1 MSILILLPHFSVAAH
16 GEKAEKKHAELAGR
30 ESGYTLTWNDNKGR
44 FICKKNGS
52 KLNNGW
58 SFDSSKKIAYC
69 TGKNGYLYAKIK
81 DGKYYTYTA
90 NNKKPSSKV
99 FKNKKNTIIRLHKKN
114 FYVGANGLINLNK
127 GWKLNNN
134 GLYTYYVE
142 KNGTVSVKISNGKFR
157 VWNGKDIRWNKK
169 DLKNYKGKVYTYNEK
184 SFFVNTNGNISRAM
198 GWQGSYFIDNDG
210 CVKYYDDG
218 TTSFRIT
225 KNGDT
230 KTLKDGWNDDVYVK
244 NGKIQRSTIVK
255 SSGCNYFVDKNGN
268 RQDFKVKNNQVVRP
282 DNSMAVSSG
291 IYAAAGK
298 KYPIDNKGKI
308 QKNSTVVIKNKAY
321 ETVSDG
327 SLSKQSANH
336 VHLWKAGSV
345 TEQIDHKA
353 KTKEVQIP
361 VKERDEEVWS
371 KDEKHVCLN
380 CVWNKKPKQ
389 GESWVDIDGD
399 GKWTAQ
405 EEGQIYF
412 KDCCYDS
419 ASDLASHKSKTTHGQ
434 STTAKVLLYT
444 IHHPTADEP
453 KYETTTV
460 ITEKA
465 WSEWYQIYTCRDCGE
480 KMRIRVIDGKPT
492 KGDYDGLEIP
502 SKKGFILNVFGEK
515 MMSVSANKAYPTGIR
530 IGEQISKDESYKRYG
545 FSYFEKADNILLPDT
560 YLQLLKDHNIQ

>member
-16 GEKAEKKHAELAGR
+16 GEKAEKNQAELAGR

-58 SFDSSKKIAYC
+58 SFDSSKRIAYC

-134 GLYTYYVE
+134 GLYTYYVK
-142 KNGTVSVKISNGKFR
+142 KNGTVSVKITNGKFR
-157 VWNGKDIRWNKK
+157 VWNGNNTRWDKK
-169 DLKNYKGKVYTYNEK
+169 DLKKYKGKTYTYNEK

-218 TTSFRIT
+218 STSYRIT
-225 KNGDT
+225 KNGDV
-230 KTLKDGWNDDVYVK
+230 KALKDGWNDDVYVK
-244 NGKIQRSTIVK
+244 DGKIQRSTIVK
-255 SSGCNYFVDKNGN
+255 SSGCNYFVDKNGS

-291 IYAAAGK
+291 IYVAAGK
-298 KYPIDNKGKI
+298 KYPVDNQGKI
-308 QKNSTVVIKNKAY
+308 QKNSTVFIKNKAY

-327 SLSKQSANH
+327 SLSKQPANH

-361 VKERDEEVWS
+361 VKEWDEEVWS
-371 KDEKHVCLN
+371 E
-380 CVWNKKPKQ
+380 NKKYICQKC
-389 GESWVDIDGD
+389 GKYYDILDE
-399 GKWTAQ
+399 W
-405 EEGQIYF
+405 EEH
-412 KDCCYDS
+412 S
-419 ASDLASHKSKTTHGQ
+419 RNTNHGNYEK
-434 STTAKVLLYT
+434 AKVLLDT

-453 KYETTTV
+453 KYENTTV
-460 ITEKA
+460 VTEKA
-465 WSEWYQIYTCRDCGE
+465 WSEYYQDYTCRVCGE
-480 KMRIRVIDGKPT
+480 KMRVRIVRGDPT
-492 KGDYDGLEIP
+492 KGDYNGLKIP
-502 SKKGFILNVFGEK
+502 SKKGYILNAFGEK
-515 MMSVSANKAYPTGIR
+515 KMIVSANMAFPTAIR
-530 IGEQISKDESYKRYG
+530 IKEPISADESYKRYG
-545 FSYFEKADNILLPDT
+545 FSYFEKSDNILLPDT

>member
-16 GEKAEKKHAELAGR
+16 GEKAEKKQAELAGR

-157 VWNGKDIRWNKK
+157 VWNGKDIRWDKK

-198 GWQGSYFIDNDG
+198 GWQESYFIDNDG

-225 KNGDT
+225 KNGGT
-230 KTLKDGWNDDVYVK
+230 KALKDGWNDDVYVK
-244 NGKIQRSTIVK
+244 NGKIQRSSIVK
-255 SSGCNYFVDKNGN
+255 SGGCNYFVDKNGS
-268 RQDFKVKNNQVVRP
+268 RQNFKVKNNQIVRP

-308 QKNSTVVIKNKAY
+308 QKNSTVFIKNKAY

-327 SLSKQSANH
+327 SLSKQPANH

-361 VKERDEEVWS
+361 VKEWDEEVWS
-371 KDEKHVCLN
+371 KDIKYICKKCGKYYDILDEWEEHSRNTNHGNYEK
-380 CVWNKKPKQ
+380 
-389 GESWVDIDGD
+389 
-399 GKWTAQ
+399 
-405 EEGQIYF
+405 
-412 KDCCYDS
+412 
-419 ASDLASHKSKTTHGQ
+419 
-434 STTAKVLLYT
+434 AKVLLDT
-444 IHHPTADEP
+444 IHHPTTDEP
-453 KYETTTV
+453 KYENTTV
-460 ITEKA
+460 VTEKA
-465 WSEWYQIYTCRDCGE
+465 WSEYYQDYTCRVCGE
-480 KMRIRVIDGKPT
+480 KMRVRIVRGDPT
-492 KGDYDGLEIP
+492 KGDYNGLKIP
-502 SKKGFILNVFGEK
+502 SKKGYILNAFGEK
-515 MMSVSANKAYPTGIR
+515 KMIVSANMAFPTAIR
-530 IGEQISKDESYKRYG
+530 IKEPISADESYKRYG
-545 FSYFEKADNILLPDT
+545 FSYFEKSDNILLPDT

>member
-16 GEKAEKKHAELAGR
+16 GEKAEKKQAELAGR

-157 VWNGKDIRWNKK
+157 VWNGKDIRWDKK

-225 KNGDT
+225 KNGGT
-230 KTLKDGWNDDVYVK
+230 KALKDGWNDDVYVE

-255 SSGCNYFVDKNGN
+255 SSGCNYFVDKNGS
-268 RQDFKVKNNQVVRP
+268 RQDFKVKNNQIVRP

-327 SLSKQSANH
+327 SLSKQPANH
-336 VHLWKAGSV
+336 VHLWMAGSV
-345 TEQIDHKA
+345 TEKVEHKA

-361 VKERDEEVWS
+361 VKEWDEEVWS
-371 KDEKHVCLN
+371 EKEKYICKKCGKYYDTLDE
-380 CVWNKKPKQ
+380 W
-389 GESWVDIDGD
+389 
-399 GKWTAQ
+399 
-405 EEGQIYF
+405 EEHSGN
-412 KDCCYDS
+412 
-419 ASDLASHKSKTTHGQ
+419 TNHGNYEP
-434 STTAKVLLYT
+434 AKVLLYT

-460 ITEKA
+460 ITEQT
-465 WSEWYQIYTCRDCGE
+465 WYEYYQNYTCRDCKE
-480 KMRIRVIDGKPT
+480 KMRVRIVEGKPT
-492 KGDYDGLEIP
+492 MGDYDGLKIP
-502 SKKGFILNVFGEK
+502 SKSGYTLNAYREK
-515 MMSVSANKAYPTGIR
+515 KMTVSANKAYPTEIR

>member
-16 GEKAEKKHAELAGR
+16 GEKAEKKQAELAGR

-157 VWNGKDIRWNKK
+157 VWNGKDIRWDKK

-225 KNGDT
+225 KNGGT
-230 KTLKDGWNDDVYVK
+230 KALKDGWNDDVYVK

-255 SSGCNYFVDKNGN
+255 SGGCNYFVDKNGS
-268 RQDFKVKNNQVVRP
+268 RQNFKVKNNQIVRP
-282 DNSMAVSSG
+282 DNSMTVSSG

-308 QKNSTVVIKNKAY
+308 QKNSTVFIKNKAY

-327 SLSKQSANH
+327 SLSKQPANH

-345 TEQIDHKA
+345 TEQIDHKV

-371 KDEKHVCLN
+371 EDIKYICKKCGKYYDTPEE
-380 CVWNKKPKQ
+380 WNKHSS
-389 GESWVDIDGD
+389 E
-399 GKWTAQ
+399 TN
-405 EEGQIYF
+405 
-412 KDCCYDS
+412 
-419 ASDLASHKSKTTHGQ
+419 HGNYEP
-434 STTAKVLLYT
+434 AKVLLYT

-480 KMRIRVIDGKPT
+480 KMRVRVIDGKPT
-492 KGDYDGLEIP
+492 KGDYDGLMIP
-502 SKKGFILNVFGEK
+502 SKKGRILNAYGEK
-515 MMSVSANKAYPTGIR
+515 KMTVSACMAFPASIYN
-530 IGEQISKDESYKRYG
+530 GEQITSEQSLSKYG
-545 FSYFEKADNILLPDT
+545 FCYLGEERKSYNILLPDT

>member
-16 GEKAEKKHAELAGR
+16 GEKAEKKQAELAGR

-157 VWNGKDIRWNKK
+157 VWNGKDIRWDKK

-225 KNGDT
+225 KNGGT
-230 KTLKDGWNDDVYVK
+230 KALKDGWNDDVYVK

-255 SSGCNYFVDKNGN
+255 SGGCNYFVDKNGN
-268 RQDFKVKNNQVVRP
+268 RQDFKVKNNQIVRP

-291 IYAAAGK
+291 IYAASGK

-308 QKNSTVVIKNKAY
+308 QKNSTVFIKNKAY

-327 SLSKQSANH
+327 SLSKQPANH
-336 VHLWKAGSV
+336 VHLWMAGSV
-345 TEQIDHKA
+345 TEKVEHKA

-361 VKERDEEVWS
+361 VKEWDEEVWS
-371 KDEKHVCLN
+371 KDIKYICKKCGKYYDILDEWEEHSRNTNHGNYEK
-380 CVWNKKPKQ
+380 
-389 GESWVDIDGD
+389 
-399 GKWTAQ
+399 
-405 EEGQIYF
+405 
-412 KDCCYDS
+412 
-419 ASDLASHKSKTTHGQ
+419 
-434 STTAKVLLYT
+434 AKVLLYT

-460 ITEKA
+460 ITEQT
-465 WSEWYQIYTCRDCGE
+465 WYEYYQDYTCRDCKE
-480 KMRIRVIDGKPT
+480 KMRVRIVEGKPT
-492 KGDYDGLEIP
+492 MGDYDGLKIP
-502 SKKGFILNVFGEK
+502 SKSGYTLNAYREK
-515 MMSVSANKAYPTGIR
+515 KMTVSANKAYPTEIR

>member
-16 GEKAEKKHAELAGR
+16 GEKAEKNQAELAGR

-58 SFDSSKKIAYC
+58 SFDSSKRIAYC

-134 GLYTYYVE
+134 GLYTYYVK
-142 KNGTVSVKISNGKFR
+142 KNGTVSVKITNGKFR
-157 VWNGKDIRWNKK
+157 VWNGNNTRWDKK
-169 DLKNYKGKVYTYNEK
+169 DLKKYKGKTYTYNEK

-218 TTSFRIT
+218 STSYRIT

-291 IYAAAGK
+291 IYVAAGK
-298 KYPIDNKGKI
+298 KYPVDNKGKI
-308 QKNSTVVIKNKAY
+308 QKNSTVFIKNKAY

-327 SLSKQSANH
+327 SLSKQPANH

-361 VKERDEEVWS
+361 VKEWDEEVWS
-371 KDEKHVCLN
+371 E
-380 CVWNKKPKQ
+380 NKKYICQKC
-389 GESWVDIDGD
+389 GKYYDILDE
-399 GKWTAQ
+399 W
-405 EEGQIYF
+405 EEH
-412 KDCCYDS
+412 S
-419 ASDLASHKSKTTHGQ
+419 RNTNHGNYEK
-434 STTAKVLLYT
+434 AKVLLDT

-453 KYETTTV
+453 KYENTTV
-460 ITEKA
+460 VTEKA
-465 WSEWYQIYTCRDCGE
+465 WSEYYQDYTCRVCGE
-480 KMRIRVIDGKPT
+480 KMRVRIVRGDPT
-492 KGDYDGLEIP
+492 KGDYNGLKIP
-502 SKKGFILNVFGEK
+502 SKKGYILNAFGEK
-515 MMSVSANKAYPTGIR
+515 KMIVSANMAFPTAIR
-530 IGEQISKDESYKRYG
+530 IKEPISADESYKRYG
-545 FSYFEKADNILLPDT
+545 FSYFEKSDNILLPDT

>member
-16 GEKAEKKHAELAGR
+16 GEKAEKKQAELAGR

-157 VWNGKDIRWNKK
+157 VWNGKDIRWDKK

-225 KNGDT
+225 KNGGT
-230 KTLKDGWNDDVYVK
+230 KALKDGWNDDVYVK

-255 SSGCNYFVDKNGN
+255 SGGCNYFVDKNGS
-268 RQDFKVKNNQVVRP
+268 RQNFKVKNNQIVRP

-308 QKNSTVVIKNKAY
+308 QKNSTVFIKNKAY

-327 SLSKQSANH
+327 SLSKQPANH

-345 TEQIDHKA
+345 TEQIDHKV

-371 KDEKHVCLN
+371 EDIKYICKKCGKYYDTPEE
-380 CVWNKKPKQ
+380 WNKHSS
-389 GESWVDIDGD
+389 E
-399 GKWTAQ
+399 TN
-405 EEGQIYF
+405 
-412 KDCCYDS
+412 
-419 ASDLASHKSKTTHGQ
+419 HGNYEP
-434 STTAKVLLYT
+434 AKVLLYT

-480 KMRIRVIDGKPT
+480 KMRVRVIDGKPT
-492 KGDYDGLEIP
+492 KGDYDGLMIP
-502 SKKGFILNVFGEK
+502 SKKGRILNAYGEK
-515 MMSVSANKAYPTGIR
+515 KMTVSACMAFPASIYN
-530 IGEQISKDESYKRYG
+530 GEQITSEQSLSKYG
-545 FSYFEKADNILLPDT
+545 FCYLGEERKSYNILLPDT

>member
-16 GEKAEKKHAELAGR
+16 GEKAEKKQAELAGR

-157 VWNGKDIRWNKK
+157 VWNGKDIRWDKK

-218 TTSFRIT
+218 STSFRIT
-225 KNGDT
+225 KNGDI
-230 KTLKDGWNDDVYVK
+230 KALKDGWNDDVYVK

-255 SSGCNYFVDKNGN
+255 SGGCNYFVDKNGS
-268 RQDFKVKNNQVVRP
+268 RQNFKVKNNQIVRP

-308 QKNSTVVIKNKAY
+308 QKNSTVFIKNKAY

-327 SLSKQSANH
+327 SLSKQPANH

-361 VKERDEEVWS
+361 VKEWDEEVWS
-371 KDEKHVCLN
+371 EKEKYICKKCGKYYDILDE
-380 CVWNKKPKQ
+380 W
-389 GESWVDIDGD
+389 
-399 GKWTAQ
+399 
-405 EEGQIYF
+405 EEH
-412 KDCCYDS
+412 S
-419 ASDLASHKSKTTHGQ
+419 RNTNHGNYEK
-434 STTAKVLLYT
+434 AKVLLYT

-453 KYETTTV
+453 KYENTTV

-480 KMRIRVIDGKPT
+480 KMRVRVIDGKPT
-492 KGDYDGLEIP
+492 KGDYDGLMIP
-502 SKKGFILNVFGEK
+502 SKKGRILNVYGEK
-515 MMSVSANKAYPTGIR
+515 KMTVSACMAFPASIYN
-530 IGEQISKDESYKRYG
+530 GEQITSEQSLSKYG
-545 FSYFEKADNILLPDT
+545 FCYLGEERKSYNILLPDT

>member
-16 GEKAEKKHAELAGR
+16 GEKAEKKQAELAGR

-44 FICKKNGS
+44 FICKKKGS

-225 KNGDT
+225 KNGET

-291 IYAAAGK
+291 IYVAAGK
-298 KYPIDNKGKI
+298 KYPVDNKGKI
-308 QKNSTVVIKNKAY
+308 QKNSTVFIKNKAY

-327 SLSKQSANH
+327 SLSKQPANH

-361 VKERDEEVWS
+361 VKEWDEEVWS
-371 KDEKHVCLN
+371 EKEKYICKKCGKYYDTLDE
-380 CVWNKKPKQ
+380 W
-389 GESWVDIDGD
+389 
-399 GKWTAQ
+399 
-405 EEGQIYF
+405 EEHSGN
-412 KDCCYDS
+412 
-419 ASDLASHKSKTTHGQ
+419 TNHGNYEP
-434 STTAKVLLYT
+434 AKVLLYT

-453 KYETTTV
+453 KYENTTV
-460 ITEKA
+460 VTEKA

-480 KMRIRVIDGKPT
+480 KMRVRVIDGKPT
-492 KGDYDGLEIP
+492 KGDYDGLMIP
-502 SKKGFILNVFGEK
+502 SKKGRILNAYGEK
-515 MMSVSANKAYPTGIR
+515 KMTVSACMAFPASIYNGKQITS
-530 IGEQISKDESYKRYG
+530 EQSLSKYG
-545 FSYFEKADNILLPDT
+545 FCYLGEERKSYNILLPDT

>member
-16 GEKAEKKHAELAGR
+16 GEKAEKKQAELAGR

-157 VWNGKDIRWNKK
+157 VWNGKDIRWDKK

-184 SFFVNTNGNISRAM
+184 FFFVNTNGNISRAM

-225 KNGDT
+225 KNGGT
-230 KTLKDGWNDDVYVK
+230 KALKDGWNDDVYVK

-255 SSGCNYFVDKNGN
+255 SGGCNYFVDKNGS
-268 RQDFKVKNNQVVRP
+268 RQNFKVKNNQIVRP

-308 QKNSTVVIKNKAY
+308 QKNSTVFIKNKAY

-327 SLSKQSANH
+327 SLSKQPANH

-361 VKERDEEVWS
+361 VKEWDEEVWS
-371 KDEKHVCLN
+371 EKEKYICKKCGKYYDTLDE
-380 CVWNKKPKQ
+380 W
-389 GESWVDIDGD
+389 
-399 GKWTAQ
+399 
-405 EEGQIYF
+405 EEHSGN
-412 KDCCYDS
+412 
-419 ASDLASHKSKTTHGQ
+419 TNHGNYEP
-434 STTAKVLLYT
+434 AKVLLYT

-453 KYETTTV
+453 KYENTTV
-460 ITEKA
+460 VTEKA

-480 KMRIRVIDGKPT
+480 KMRVRVIDGKPT
-492 KGDYDGLEIP
+492 KGDYDGLMIP
-502 SKKGFILNVFGEK
+502 SKKGRTLNAYGEK
-515 MMSVSANKAYPTGIR
+515 KMTVSACMAFPASIYNGKQITS
-530 IGEQISKDESYKRYG
+530 EQSLSKYG
-545 FSYFEKADNILLPDT
+545 FCYLGEERKSYNILLPDT

>member
-1 MSILILLPHFSVAAH
+1 M
-16 GEKAEKKHAELAGR
+16 
-30 ESGYTLTWNDNKGR
+30 
-44 FICKKNGS
+44 
-52 KLNNGW
+52 NNGW

-157 VWNGKDIRWNKK
+157 VWNGKDIRWDKK

-198 GWQGSYFIDNDG
+198 GWQESYFIDNDG

-225 KNGDT
+225 KNGGT
-230 KTLKDGWNDDVYVK
+230 KALKDGWNDDVYVK

-255 SSGCNYFVDKNGN
+255 SGGCNYFVDKNGS
-268 RQDFKVKNNQVVRP
+268 RQNFKVKNNQIVRP

-308 QKNSTVVIKNKAY
+308 QKNSTVFIKNKAY

-327 SLSKQSANH
+327 SLSKQPANH

-361 VKERDEEVWS
+361 VKEWDEEVWS
-371 KDEKHVCLN
+371 EKEKYICKKCGKYYDTLDE
-380 CVWNKKPKQ
+380 W
-389 GESWVDIDGD
+389 
-399 GKWTAQ
+399 
-405 EEGQIYF
+405 EEHSGN
-412 KDCCYDS
+412 
-419 ASDLASHKSKTTHGQ
+419 TNHGNYEP
-434 STTAKVLLYT
+434 AKVLLYT

-453 KYETTTV
+453 KYENTTV
-460 ITEKA
+460 VTEKA

-480 KMRIRVIDGKPT
+480 KMRVRVIDGKPT
-492 KGDYDGLEIP
+492 KGDYDGLMIP
-502 SKKGFILNVFGEK
+502 SKKGRILNAYGEK
-515 MMSVSANKAYPTGIR
+515 KMTVSACMAFPASIYNGKQITS
-530 IGEQISKDESYKRYG
+530 EQSLSKYG
-545 FSYFEKADNILLPDT
+545 FCYLGEERKSYNILLPDT

>member
-16 GEKAEKKHAELAGR
+16 GEKAEKKQAELAGR

-157 VWNGKDIRWNKK
+157 VWNGKDIRWDKK

-225 KNGDT
+225 KNGGT
-230 KTLKDGWNDDVYVK
+230 KALKDGWNDDVYVE

-298 KYPIDNKGKI
+298 KYPVDNKGKI
-308 QKNSTVVIKNKAY
+308 QKNSTVFIKNKAY

-327 SLSKQSANH
+327 SLSKQPANH

-361 VKERDEEVWS
+361 VKEWDEEVWS
-371 KDEKHVCLN
+371 E
-380 CVWNKKPKQ
+380 NKKYICQKC
-389 GESWVDIDGD
+389 GKYYDILDE
-399 GKWTAQ
+399 W
-405 EEGQIYF
+405 EEH
-412 KDCCYDS
+412 S
-419 ASDLASHKSKTTHGQ
+419 RNTNHGNYEK
-434 STTAKVLLYT
+434 AKVLLDT

-453 KYETTTV
+453 KYENTTV

-480 KMRIRVIDGKPT
+480 KMRVRVIDGKPT
-492 KGDYDGLEIP
+492 KGDYDGLMIP
-502 SKKGFILNVFGEK
+502 SKKGRILNAYGEK
-515 MMSVSANKAYPTGIR
+515 KMTVSACMAFPASIYNGKQITS
-530 IGEQISKDESYKRYG
+530 EQSLSKYG
-545 FSYFEKADNILLPDT
+545 FCYLGEERKSYNILLPDT

>member
-16 GEKAEKKHAELAGR
+16 GEKAEKTQAELAGR

-58 SFDSSKKIAYC
+58 SFDSSKRIAYC

-134 GLYTYYVE
+134 GLYTYYVK
-142 KNGTVSVKISNGKFR
+142 KNGTVSVKITNGKFR
-157 VWNGKDIRWNKK
+157 VWNGKDTRWDKK
-169 DLKNYKGKVYTYNEK
+169 DLKNYKGKIYTYNEK

-218 TTSFRIT
+218 STSYRIT

-291 IYAAAGK
+291 IYVAAGK
-298 KYPIDNKGKI
+298 KYPVDNKGKI
-308 QKNSTVVIKNKAY
+308 QKNSTVFIKNKAY

-327 SLSKQSANH
+327 SLSKQPANH

-361 VKERDEEVWS
+361 VKEWDEEVWS
-371 KDEKHVCLN
+371 E
-380 CVWNKKPKQ
+380 NKKYICQKC
-389 GESWVDIDGD
+389 GKYYDILDE
-399 GKWTAQ
+399 W
-405 EEGQIYF
+405 EEH
-412 KDCCYDS
+412 S
-419 ASDLASHKSKTTHGQ
+419 RNTNHGNYEK
-434 STTAKVLLYT
+434 AKVLLDT

-453 KYETTTV
+453 KYENTTV
-460 ITEKA
+460 VTEKA
-465 WSEWYQIYTCRDCGE
+465 WSEYYQDYTCRVCGE
-480 KMRIRVIDGKPT
+480 KMRVRIVRGDPT
-492 KGDYDGLEIP
+492 KGDYNGLKIP
-502 SKKGFILNVFGEK
+502 SKKGYILNAFGEK
-515 MMSVSANKAYPTGIR
+515 KMIVSANMAFPTAIR
-530 IGEQISKDESYKRYG
+530 IKEPISADESYKRYG
-545 FSYFEKADNILLPDT
+545 FSYFEKSDNILLPDT

>member
-16 GEKAEKKHAELAGR
+16 GEKAEKKQAELAGR

-157 VWNGKDIRWNKK
+157 VWNGKDIRWDKK

-291 IYAAAGK
+291 IYVAAGK
-298 KYPIDNKGKI
+298 KYPVDNKGKI

-327 SLSKQSANH
+327 SLSKQPANH

-361 VKERDEEVWS
+361 VNEWDEEVWS
-371 KDEKHVCLN
+371 EDIKYICKKCGKYYDTPEE
-380 CVWNKKPKQ
+380 WNKHSS
-389 GESWVDIDGD
+389 E
-399 GKWTAQ
+399 TN
-405 EEGQIYF
+405 
-412 KDCCYDS
+412 
-419 ASDLASHKSKTTHGQ
+419 HGNYEP
-434 STTAKVLLYT
+434 AKVLLYT

-480 KMRIRVIDGKPT
+480 KMRVRVIDGKPT
-492 KGDYDGLEIP
+492 KGDYDGLMIP
-502 SKKGFILNVFGEK
+502 SKKGRILNAYGEK
-515 MMSVSANKAYPTGIR
+515 KMTVSACMAFPASIYN
-530 IGEQISKDESYKRYG
+530 GEQITSEQSLSKYG
-545 FSYFEKADNILLPDT
+545 FCYLGEERKSYNILLPDT

>member
-16 GEKAEKKHAELAGR
+16 GEKAENNQAELAGR

-157 VWNGKDIRWNKK
+157 VWNGKDIRWDKK

-225 KNGDT
+225 KNGGT
-230 KTLKDGWNDDVYVK
+230 KALKDGWNDDVYVK

-255 SSGCNYFVDKNGN
+255 SGGCNYFVDKNGS
-268 RQDFKVKNNQVVRP
+268 RQNFKVKNNQIVRP

-308 QKNSTVVIKNKAY
+308 QKNSTVFIKNKAY

-327 SLSKQSANH
+327 SLSKQPANH

-361 VKERDEEVWS
+361 VKEWDEEVWS
-371 KDEKHVCLN
+371 EKEKYICKKCGKYYDTLDE
-380 CVWNKKPKQ
+380 W
-389 GESWVDIDGD
+389 
-399 GKWTAQ
+399 
-405 EEGQIYF
+405 EEHSGN
-412 KDCCYDS
+412 
-419 ASDLASHKSKTTHGQ
+419 TNHGNYEP
-434 STTAKVLLYT
+434 AKVLLYT

-453 KYETTTV
+453 KYENTTV
-460 ITEKA
+460 VTEKA
-465 WSEWYQIYTCRDCGE
+465 WSEWYQIYICRDCGE
-480 KMRIRVIDGKPT
+480 KMRVRVIDGKPT

-515 MMSVSANKAYPTGIR
+515 MMNVSANKAYPTGIR

>member
-16 GEKAEKKHAELAGR
+16 GEKAEKKQAELAGR

-225 KNGDT
+225 KNGGT
-230 KTLKDGWNDDVYVK
+230 KALKDGWNDDVYVK

-255 SSGCNYFVDKNGN
+255 SGGCNYFVDKNGS
-268 RQDFKVKNNQVVRP
+268 RQNFKVKNNQIVRP

-308 QKNSTVVIKNKAY
+308 QKNSTVFIKNKAY

-327 SLSKQSANH
+327 SLSKQPANH

-371 KDEKHVCLN
+371 EDIKYICKKCGKYYDTPEE
-380 CVWNKKPKQ
+380 WNKHSS
-389 GESWVDIDGD
+389 E
-399 GKWTAQ
+399 TN
-405 EEGQIYF
+405 
-412 KDCCYDS
+412 
-419 ASDLASHKSKTTHGQ
+419 HGNYEP
-434 STTAKVLLYT
+434 AKVLLYT

-480 KMRIRVIDGKPT
+480 KMRVRVIDGKPT
-492 KGDYDGLEIP
+492 KGDYDGLMIP
-502 SKKGFILNVFGEK
+502 SKKGRILNAYGEK
-515 MMSVSANKAYPTGIR
+515 KMTVSACMAFPASIYN
-530 IGEQISKDESYKRYG
+530 GEQITSEQSLSKYG
-545 FSYFEKADNILLPDT
+545 FCYLGEERKSYNILLPDT

>member
-16 GEKAEKKHAELAGR
+16 GEKAEKKQAELAGR

-225 KNGDT
+225 KNGGT
-230 KTLKDGWNDDVYVK
+230 KALKDGWNDDVYVK

-268 RQDFKVKNNQVVRP
+268 RQDFKVKNNQIVRP

-291 IYAAAGK
+291 IYAASGK

-308 QKNSTVVIKNKAY
+308 QKNSTVFIKNKAY

-327 SLSKQSANH
+327 SLSKQPANH
-336 VHLWKAGSV
+336 VHLWMAGSV
-345 TEQIDHKA
+345 TEKVEHKA

-361 VKERDEEVWS
+361 VKEWDEEVWS
-371 KDEKHVCLN
+371 EDIKYICKKCGKYYDTPEE
-380 CVWNKKPKQ
+380 WNKHSS
-389 GESWVDIDGD
+389 E
-399 GKWTAQ
+399 TN
-405 EEGQIYF
+405 
-412 KDCCYDS
+412 
-419 ASDLASHKSKTTHGQ
+419 HGNYEP
-434 STTAKVLLYT
+434 AKVLLYT

-480 KMRIRVIDGKPT
+480 KMRVRVIDGKPT
-492 KGDYDGLEIP
+492 KGDYDGLMIP
-502 SKKGFILNVFGEK
+502 SKKGRILNAYGEK
-515 MMSVSANKAYPTGIR
+515 KMTVSACMAFPASIYN
-530 IGEQISKDESYKRYG
+530 GEQITSEQSLSKYG
-545 FSYFEKADNILLPDT
+545 FCYLGEERKSYNILLPDT

>member
-16 GEKAEKKHAELAGR
+16 GEKAEKKQAELAGR

-225 KNGDT
+225 KNGGT
-230 KTLKDGWNDDVYVK
+230 KALKDGWNDDVYVK

-255 SSGCNYFVDKNGN
+255 SGGCNYFVDKNGS
-268 RQDFKVKNNQVVRP
+268 RQNFKVKNNQIVRP

-308 QKNSTVVIKNKAY
+308 QKNSTVFIKNKAY

-327 SLSKQSANH
+327 SLSKQPANH

-361 VKERDEEVWS
+361 VKEWDEEVWS
-371 KDEKHVCLN
+371 EKEKYICKKCGKYYDTLDEWDEHSGN
-380 CVWNKKPKQ
+380 TN
-389 GESWVDIDGD
+389 
-399 GKWTAQ
+399 
-405 EEGQIYF
+405 
-412 KDCCYDS
+412 
-419 ASDLASHKSKTTHGQ
+419 HGNYEP
-434 STTAKVLLYT
+434 AKVLLDT

-460 ITEKA
+460 ITEQA
-465 WSEWYQIYTCRDCGE
+465 WSEWYQIYTCRDCEE
-480 KMRIRVIDGKPT
+480 KMRVRVIDGKPT

-502 SKKGFILNVFGEK
+502 SKKGFILNAFGEK
-515 MMSVSANKAYPTGIR
+515 MMSVSAGMAFPASIYNGKQITS
-530 IGEQISKDESYKRYG
+530 EQSLSKYG
-545 FSYFEKADNILLPDT
+545 FCYLGEESKSDNILLPDT

>member
-1 MSILILLPHFSVAAH
+1 MKKFINIWSLLIVMSILILLPHFSVAAH
-16 GEKAEKKHAELAGR
+16 GEKAEKTQAELAGR

-58 SFDSSKKIAYC
+58 SFDSSKRIAYC

-134 GLYTYYVE
+134 GLYTYYVK
-142 KNGTVSVKISNGKFR
+142 KNGTVSVKITNGKFR
-157 VWNGKDIRWNKK
+157 VWNGKDTRWDKK

-218 TTSFRIT
+218 STSFRIT
-225 KNGDT
+225 KNGDI
-230 KTLKDGWNDDVYVK
+230 KALKDGWNDDVYVK

-255 SSGCNYFVDKNGN
+255 SGGCNYFVDKNGS
-268 RQDFKVKNNQVVRP
+268 RQNFKVKNNQIVRP

-308 QKNSTVVIKNKAY
+308 QKNSTVFIKNKAY

-327 SLSKQSANH
+327 SLSKQPANH

-361 VKERDEEVWS
+361 VKEWDEEVWS
-371 KDEKHVCLN
+371 EKEKYICKKCGKYYDTLDEWEEH
-380 CVWNKKPKQ
+380 
-389 GESWVDIDGD
+389 S
-399 GKWTAQ
+399 GKTN
-405 EEGQIYF
+405 
-412 KDCCYDS
+412 
-419 ASDLASHKSKTTHGQ
+419 HGNYEP
-434 STTAKVLLYT
+434 AKVLLYT

-453 KYETTTV
+453 KYENTTV
-460 ITEKA
+460 VTEKA
-465 WSEWYQIYTCRDCGE
+465 WSEYYQDYTCRVCGE
-480 KMRIRVIDGKPT
+480 KMRVRIVRGDPT
-492 KGDYDGLEIP
+492 KGDYNGLKIP
-502 SKKGFILNVFGEK
+502 SKKGYILNAFGEK
-515 MMSVSANKAYPTGIR
+515 KMIVSANMAFPTAIR
-530 IGEQISKDESYKRYG
+530 IKEPISADESYKRYG
-545 FSYFEKADNILLPDT
+545 FSYFEKSDNILLPDT

>member
-16 GEKAEKKHAELAGR
+16 GEKAEKKQAELAGR

-157 VWNGKDIRWNKK
+157 VWNGKDIRWDKK

-198 GWQGSYFIDNDG
+198 GWQESYFIDNDG

-225 KNGDT
+225 KNGGT
-230 KTLKDGWNDDVYVK
+230 KALKDGWNDDVYVK

-255 SSGCNYFVDKNGN
+255 SGGCNYFVDKNGS
-268 RQDFKVKNNQVVRP
+268 RQDFKVKNNQIVRP

-291 IYAAAGK
+291 IYAASGK

-308 QKNSTVVIKNKAY
+308 QKNSTVFIKNKAY

-327 SLSKQSANH
+327 SLSKQPANH
-336 VHLWKAGSV
+336 VHLWMAGSV

-361 VKERDEEVWS
+361 VKEWDEEVWS
-371 KDEKHVCLN
+371 E
-380 CVWNKKPKQ
+380 NKKYICQKC
-389 GESWVDIDGD
+389 GKYYDILDE
-399 GKWTAQ
+399 W
-405 EEGQIYF
+405 EEH
-412 KDCCYDS
+412 S
-419 ASDLASHKSKTTHGQ
+419 RNTNHGNYEK
-434 STTAKVLLYT
+434 AKVLLDT

-480 KMRIRVIDGKPT
+480 KMRVRVIDGKPT

>member
-1 MSILILLPHFSVAAH
+1 MKKFINIWSLLIVMSILILLPHFSVAAH
-16 GEKAEKKHAELAGR
+16 GEKAEKNQAELAGR
-30 ESGYTLTWNDNKGR
+30 ESGYTRTWNDNKGR

-58 SFDSSKKIAYC
+58 SFDSSKRIAYC

-134 GLYTYYVE
+134 GLYTYYVK
-142 KNGTVSVKISNGKFR
+142 KNGTVSVKITNGKFR
-157 VWNGKDIRWNKK
+157 VWNGNNTRWDKK
-169 DLKNYKGKVYTYNEK
+169 DLKKYKGKTYTYNEK

-218 TTSFRIT
+218 STSYRIT

-255 SSGCNYFVDKNGN
+255 SGGCNYFVDKNGS

-291 IYAAAGK
+291 IYVTAGK
-298 KYPIDNKGKI
+298 KYPVDNKGKI
-308 QKNSTVVIKNKAY
+308 QKNSTVFIKNKAY

-327 SLSKQSANH
+327 SLSKQPANH

-361 VKERDEEVWS
+361 VKEWDEEVWS
-371 KDEKHVCLN
+371 E
-380 CVWNKKPKQ
+380 NKKYICQKC
-389 GESWVDIDGD
+389 GKYYDILDE
-399 GKWTAQ
+399 W
-405 EEGQIYF
+405 EEH
-412 KDCCYDS
+412 S
-419 ASDLASHKSKTTHGQ
+419 RNTNHGNYEK
-434 STTAKVLLYT
+434 AKVLLDT

-480 KMRIRVIDGKPT
+480 KMRVRVIDGKPT

-530 IGEQISKDESYKRYG
+530 IGKQISADESYKRYG
-545 FSYFEKADNILLPDT
+545 FSYFEKSDNILLPDT
-560 YLQLLKDHNIQ
+560 YLQLLRDHNIQ

>member
-16 GEKAEKKHAELAGR
+16 GEKAEKKQAELTGR

-157 VWNGKDIRWNKK
+157 VWNGKDIRWDKK

-198 GWQGSYFIDNDG
+198 GWQESYFIDNDG

-225 KNGDT
+225 KNGGT
-230 KTLKDGWNDDVYVK
+230 KALKDGWNDDVYVK

-255 SSGCNYFVDKNGN
+255 SGGCNYFVDKNGS
-268 RQDFKVKNNQVVRP
+268 RQNFKVKNNQIVRP

-308 QKNSTVVIKNKAY
+308 QKNSTVFIKNKAY

-327 SLSKQSANH
+327 SLSKQPANH

-361 VKERDEEVWS
+361 VKEWDEEVWS
-371 KDEKHVCLN
+371 EKEKYICKKCGKYYDTLDE
-380 CVWNKKPKQ
+380 W
-389 GESWVDIDGD
+389 
-399 GKWTAQ
+399 
-405 EEGQIYF
+405 EEHSGN
-412 KDCCYDS
+412 
-419 ASDLASHKSKTTHGQ
+419 TNHGNYEP
-434 STTAKVLLYT
+434 AKVLLYT

-453 KYETTTV
+453 KYENTTV
-460 ITEKA
+460 VTEKA

-480 KMRIRVIDGKPT
+480 KMRVRVIDGKPT
-492 KGDYDGLEIP
+492 KGDYDGLMIP
-502 SKKGFILNVFGEK
+502 SKKGRILNAYGEK
-515 MMSVSANKAYPTGIR
+515 KMTVSACMAFPASIYNGKQITS
-530 IGEQISKDESYKRYG
+530 EQSLSKYG
-545 FSYFEKADNILLPDT
+545 FCYLGEERKSYNILLPDT

>member
-16 GEKAEKKHAELAGR
+16 GEKAENNQAELAGR

-225 KNGDT
+225 KNGET
-230 KTLKDGWNDDVYVK
+230 KTLKDGWNNDVYVK

-291 IYAAAGK
+291 IYVAAGK
-298 KYPIDNKGKI
+298 KYPVDNKGKI

-327 SLSKQSANH
+327 SLSKQPANH
-336 VHLWKAGSV
+336 VHLWKTGSV

-361 VKERDEEVWS
+361 VKEWDEEVWS
-371 KDEKHVCLN
+371 KDIKYIC
-380 CVWNKKPKQ
+380 KKC
-389 GESWVDIDGD
+389 
-399 GKWTAQ
+399 GK
-405 EEGQIYF
+405 Y
-412 KDCCYDS
+412 YDTLDEWDEHS
-419 ASDLASHKSKTTHGQ
+419 GNTNHGNYEP
-434 STTAKVLLYT
+434 AKVLLYT

-453 KYETTTV
+453 KYENTTV
-460 ITEKA
+460 VTEKA
-465 WSEWYQIYTCRDCGE
+465 WSEYYQDYTCRVCGE
-480 KMRIRVIDGKPT
+480 KMKERNIRGNPT
-492 KGDYDGLEIP
+492 KGEYNGLLIP
-502 SKKGFILNVFGEK
+502 SKSGYIINAYGEK
-515 MMSVSANKAYPTGIR
+515 KMRVSANMAYPASIYNGKQITS
-530 IGEQISKDESYKRYG
+530 EQSLSKYG
-545 FSYFEKADNILLPDT
+545 FCYLGEESKSDNILLPDT

>member
-16 GEKAEKKHAELAGR
+16 GEKSRKKQAELAGR

-157 VWNGKDIRWNKK
+157 VWNGKDIRWDKK

-225 KNGDT
+225 KNGGT
-230 KTLKDGWNDDVYVK
+230 KALKDGWNDDVYVK

-255 SSGCNYFVDKNGN
+255 SGGCNYFVDKNGS
-268 RQDFKVKNNQVVRP
+268 RQNFKVKNNQIVRP

-308 QKNSTVVIKNKAY
+308 QKNSTVFIKNKAY

-327 SLSKQSANH
+327 SLSKQPANH

-361 VKERDEEVWS
+361 VKEWDEEVWS
-371 KDEKHVCLN
+371 EKEKYICKKCGKYYDTLDEWEEH
-380 CVWNKKPKQ
+380 
-389 GESWVDIDGD
+389 S
-399 GKWTAQ
+399 GKTN
-405 EEGQIYF
+405 
-412 KDCCYDS
+412 
-419 ASDLASHKSKTTHGQ
+419 HGNYEP
-434 STTAKVLLYT
+434 AKVLLYT

-465 WSEWYQIYTCRDCGE
+465 WSEYYQDYTCRVCGE
-480 KMRIRVIDGKPT
+480 KMRVRIVRGDPT
-492 KGDYDGLEIP
+492 KGDYNGLKIP
-502 SKKGFILNVFGEK
+502 SKKGYILNAFGEK
-515 MMSVSANKAYPTGIR
+515 KMIVSANMAFPTAIR
-530 IGEQISKDESYKRYG
+530 IKEPISADESYKRYG
-545 FSYFEKADNILLPDT
+545 FSYFEKSDNILLPDT

>member
-16 GEKAEKKHAELAGR
+16 GEKAEKKQAELAGR
-30 ESGYTLTWNDNKGR
+30 ESDYTLTWNDNKGR

-58 SFDSSKKIAYC
+58 SFDSSKRIAYC

-157 VWNGKDIRWNKK
+157 VWNGKDIRWDKK

-218 TTSFRIT
+218 STSYRIT

-291 IYAAAGK
+291 IYVAAGK
-298 KYPIDNKGKI
+298 KYPVDNEGKI
-308 QKNSTVVIKNKAY
+308 QKNSTVFIKNKAY

-327 SLSKQSANH
+327 SLSKQPANH

-361 VKERDEEVWS
+361 VKEWDEEVWS
-371 KDEKHVCLN
+371 EKEKYICKKCGKYYDILDE
-380 CVWNKKPKQ
+380 W
-389 GESWVDIDGD
+389 
-399 GKWTAQ
+399 
-405 EEGQIYF
+405 EEH
-412 KDCCYDS
+412 S
-419 ASDLASHKSKTTHGQ
+419 RNTNHGNYEK
-434 STTAKVLLYT
+434 AKVLLDT
-444 IHHPTADEP
+444 IHHPTTDEP
-453 KYETTTV
+453 KYENTTV
-460 ITEKA
+460 VTEKA
-465 WSEWYQIYTCRDCGE
+465 WSEYYQDYTCRVCGE
-480 KMRIRVIDGKPT
+480 KMRVRIVRGDPT
-492 KGDYDGLEIP
+492 KGDYNGLKIP
-502 SKKGFILNVFGEK
+502 SKKGYILNAFGEK
-515 MMSVSANKAYPTGIR
+515 KMIVSANMAFPTAIR
-530 IGEQISKDESYKRYG
+530 IKEPISADESYKRYG
-545 FSYFEKADNILLPDT
+545 FSYFEKSDNILLPDT

>member
-16 GEKAEKKHAELAGR
+16 GEKAEKTQAELAGR

-58 SFDSSKKIAYC
+58 SFDSSKRIAYC

-134 GLYTYYVE
+134 GLYTYYVK
-142 KNGTVSVKISNGKFR
+142 KNGTVSVKITNGKFR
-157 VWNGKDIRWNKK
+157 AWNGNNTRWDKK
-169 DLKNYKGKVYTYNEK
+169 DLKKYKGKTYTYNEK

-218 TTSFRIT
+218 STSYQIT

-291 IYAAAGK
+291 IYVAAGK
-298 KYPIDNKGKI
+298 KYPVDNKGKI
-308 QKNSTVVIKNKAY
+308 QKNSTVFIKNKAY

-327 SLSKQSANH
+327 SLSKQPANH

-361 VKERDEEVWS
+361 VKEWDEEVWS
-371 KDEKHVCLN
+371 E
-380 CVWNKKPKQ
+380 NKKYICQKC
-389 GESWVDIDGD
+389 GKYYDILDE
-399 GKWTAQ
+399 W
-405 EEGQIYF
+405 EEH
-412 KDCCYDS
+412 S
-419 ASDLASHKSKTTHGQ
+419 RNTNHGNYEK
-434 STTAKVLLYT
+434 AKVLLDT

-453 KYETTTV
+453 KYENTTV
-460 ITEKA
+460 VTEKA
-465 WSEWYQIYTCRDCGE
+465 WSEYYQDYTCRVCGE
-480 KMRIRVIDGKPT
+480 KMRVRIVRGDPT
-492 KGDYDGLEIP
+492 KGDYNGLKIP
-502 SKKGFILNVFGEK
+502 SKKGYILNAFGEK
-515 MMSVSANKAYPTGIR
+515 KMIVSANMAFPTAIR
-530 IGEQISKDESYKRYG
+530 IKEPISADESYKRYG
-545 FSYFEKADNILLPDT
+545 FSYFEKSDNILLPDT

>member
-16 GEKAEKKHAELAGR
+16 GEKAEKKQAELAGR

-157 VWNGKDIRWNKK
+157 VWNGKDIRWDKK

-225 KNGDT
+225 KNGGT
-230 KTLKDGWNDDVYVK
+230 KALKDGWNDDVYVK

-255 SSGCNYFVDKNGN
+255 SGGCNYFVDKNGS
-268 RQDFKVKNNQVVRP
+268 RQNFKVKNNQIVRP

-308 QKNSTVVIKNKAY
+308 QKNSTVFIKNKAY

-327 SLSKQSANH
+327 SLSKQPANH

-361 VKERDEEVWS
+361 VKEWDEEVWS
-371 KDEKHVCLN
+371 EKEKYICKKCGKYYDTLDE
-380 CVWNKKPKQ
+380 W
-389 GESWVDIDGD
+389 
-399 GKWTAQ
+399 
-405 EEGQIYF
+405 EEHSGN
-412 KDCCYDS
+412 
-419 ASDLASHKSKTTHGQ
+419 TNHGNYEP
-434 STTAKVLLYT
+434 AKVLLYT

-453 KYETTTV
+453 KYENTTV
-460 ITEKA
+460 VTEKA

-480 KMRIRVIDGKPT
+480 KMRVRVIDGKPT
-492 KGDYDGLEIP
+492 KGDYDGLMIP
-502 SKKGFILNVFGEK
+502 SKKGRILNAYGEK
-515 MMSVSANKAYPTGIR
+515 KMTVSACMAFPASIYNGKQITS
-530 IGEQISKDESYKRYG
+530 EQSLSKYG
-545 FSYFEKADNILLPDT
+545 FCYLGEERKSYNILLPDT

>member
-16 GEKAEKKHAELAGR
+16 GEKAEKKQAELAGR

-225 KNGDT
+225 KNGGT
-230 KTLKDGWNDDVYVK
+230 KALKDGWNDDVYVK

-255 SSGCNYFVDKNGN
+255 SGGCNYFVDKNGS
-268 RQDFKVKNNQVVRP
+268 RQNFKVKNNQIVRP

-308 QKNSTVVIKNKAY
+308 QKNSTVFIKNKAY

-327 SLSKQSANH
+327 SLSKQPANH

-361 VKERDEEVWS
+361 VKEWDEEVWS
-371 KDEKHVCLN
+371 EKEKYICKKCGKYYDTLDEWEEH
-380 CVWNKKPKQ
+380 
-389 GESWVDIDGD
+389 S
-399 GKWTAQ
+399 GKTN
-405 EEGQIYF
+405 
-412 KDCCYDS
+412 
-419 ASDLASHKSKTTHGQ
+419 HGNYEP
-434 STTAKVLLYT
+434 AKVLLYT

-465 WSEWYQIYTCRDCGE
+465 WSEYYQDYTCRVCGE
-480 KMRIRVIDGKPT
+480 KMRVRIVRGDPT
-492 KGDYDGLEIP
+492 KGDYNGLKIP
-502 SKKGFILNVFGEK
+502 SKKGYILNAFGEK
-515 MMSVSANKAYPTGIR
+515 KMIVSANMAFPTAIR
-530 IGEQISKDESYKRYG
+530 IKEPISADESYKRYG
-545 FSYFEKADNILLPDT
+545 FSYFEKSDNILLPDT

>member
-16 GEKAEKKHAELAGR
+16 GEKAEKKQAELAGR
-30 ESGYTLTWNDNKGR
+30 ESGYTLTWNDNKGL

-157 VWNGKDIRWNKK
+157 VWNGKDIRWDKK

-225 KNGDT
+225 KNGGT
-230 KTLKDGWNDDVYVK
+230 KALKDGWNDDVYVK

-255 SSGCNYFVDKNGN
+255 SGGCNYFVDKNGS
-268 RQDFKVKNNQVVRP
+268 RQNFKVKNNQVVRP

-298 KYPIDNKGKI
+298 KYPVDNKGKI
-308 QKNSTVVIKNKAY
+308 QKNSTVFIKNKAY

-327 SLSKQSANH
+327 SLSKQPANH

-361 VKERDEEVWS
+361 VKEWDEEVWS
-371 KDEKHVCLN
+371 EKEKYICKKCGKYYDTLDE
-380 CVWNKKPKQ
+380 W
-389 GESWVDIDGD
+389 
-399 GKWTAQ
+399 
-405 EEGQIYF
+405 EEHSGN
-412 KDCCYDS
+412 
-419 ASDLASHKSKTTHGQ
+419 TNHGNYEP
-434 STTAKVLLYT
+434 AKVLLYT

-453 KYETTTV
+453 KYENTTV
-460 ITEKA
+460 VTEKA

-480 KMRIRVIDGKPT
+480 KMRVRVIDGKPT
-492 KGDYDGLEIP
+492 KGDYDGLMIP
-502 SKKGFILNVFGEK
+502 SKKGRILNAYGEK
-515 MMSVSANKAYPTGIR
+515 KMTVSACMAFPASIYNGKQITS
-530 IGEQISKDESYKRYG
+530 EQSLSKYG
-545 FSYFEKADNILLPDT
+545 FCYLGEERKSYNILLPDT

>member
-16 GEKAEKKHAELAGR
+16 GEKAEKTQAELAGR

-58 SFDSSKKIAYC
+58 SFDSSKRIAYC

-134 GLYTYYVE
+134 GLYTYYVK
-142 KNGTVSVKISNGKFR
+142 KNGTVSVKITNGKFR
-157 VWNGKDIRWNKK
+157 VWNGKDIRWDKK

-218 TTSFRIT
+218 STSFRIT
-225 KNGDT
+225 KNGDI
-230 KTLKDGWNDDVYVK
+230 KALKDGWNDDVYVK

-255 SSGCNYFVDKNGN
+255 SGGCNYFVDKNGS
-268 RQDFKVKNNQVVRP
+268 RQNFKVKNNQIVRP

-308 QKNSTVVIKNKAY
+308 QKNSTVFIKNKAY

-327 SLSKQSANH
+327 SLSKQPANH

-361 VKERDEEVWS
+361 VKEWDEEVWS
-371 KDEKHVCLN
+371 EKEKYICKKCGKYYDTLDE
-380 CVWNKKPKQ
+380 W
-389 GESWVDIDGD
+389 
-399 GKWTAQ
+399 
-405 EEGQIYF
+405 EEHSGN
-412 KDCCYDS
+412 
-419 ASDLASHKSKTTHGQ
+419 TNHGNYEP
-434 STTAKVLLYT
+434 AKVLLYT

-453 KYETTTV
+453 KYENTTV
-460 ITEKA
+460 VTEKA

-480 KMRIRVIDGKPT
+480 KMRVRVIDGKPT
-492 KGDYDGLEIP
+492 KGDYDGLMIP
-502 SKKGFILNVFGEK
+502 SKKGRILNAYGEK
-515 MMSVSANKAYPTGIR
+515 KMTVSACMAFPASIYNGKQITS
-530 IGEQISKDESYKRYG
+530 EQSLSKYG
-545 FSYFEKADNILLPDT
+545 FCYLGEERKSYNILLPDT

>member
-16 GEKAEKKHAELAGR
+16 GEKAEKKQAELAGR

-157 VWNGKDIRWNKK
+157 VWNGKDIRWDKK

-198 GWQGSYFIDNDG
+198 GWQESYFIDNDG

-225 KNGDT
+225 KNGGT
-230 KTLKDGWNDDVYVK
+230 KVLKDGWNDDVYVK

-255 SSGCNYFVDKNGN
+255 SGGCNYFVDKNGS
-268 RQDFKVKNNQVVRP
+268 RQNFKVKNNQIVRP

-308 QKNSTVVIKNKAY
+308 QKNSTVFIKNKAY

-327 SLSKQSANH
+327 SLSKQPANH

-361 VKERDEEVWS
+361 VKEWDEEVWS
-371 KDEKHVCLN
+371 EKEKYICKKCGKYYDTLDEWEEH
-380 CVWNKKPKQ
+380 
-389 GESWVDIDGD
+389 S
-399 GKWTAQ
+399 GKTN
-405 EEGQIYF
+405 
-412 KDCCYDS
+412 
-419 ASDLASHKSKTTHGQ
+419 HGNYEP
-434 STTAKVLLYT
+434 AKVLLYT

-480 KMRIRVIDGKPT
+480 KMRVRVIDGKPT

-515 MMSVSANKAYPTGIR
+515 MMNVSANKAYPTGIR

>member
-16 GEKAEKKHAELAGR
+16 GEKAEKKQAELAGR

-90 NNKKPSSKV
+90 NNKKTSSKV

-225 KNGDT
+225 KNGGT
-230 KTLKDGWNDDVYVK
+230 KALKDGWNDDVYVK

-255 SSGCNYFVDKNGN
+255 SGGCNYFVDKNGS
-268 RQDFKVKNNQVVRP
+268 RQNFKVKNNQIVRP

-298 KYPIDNKGKI
+298 KYPIDNKRKI
-308 QKNSTVVIKNKAY
+308 QKNSTVFIKNKAY

-327 SLSKQSANH
+327 SLSKQPANH

-361 VKERDEEVWS
+361 VKEWDEEVWS
-371 KDEKHVCLN
+371 EKEKYICKKCGKYYDTLDEWEEH
-380 CVWNKKPKQ
+380 
-389 GESWVDIDGD
+389 S
-399 GKWTAQ
+399 GKTN
-405 EEGQIYF
+405 
-412 KDCCYDS
+412 
-419 ASDLASHKSKTTHGQ
+419 HGNYEP
-434 STTAKVLLYT
+434 AKVLLYT

-465 WSEWYQIYTCRDCGE
+465 WSEYYQDYTCRVCGE
-480 KMRIRVIDGKPT
+480 KMRVRIVRGDPT
-492 KGDYDGLEIP
+492 KGDYNGLKIP
-502 SKKGFILNVFGEK
+502 SKKGYILNAFGEK
-515 MMSVSANKAYPTGIR
+515 KMIVSANMAFPTAIR
-530 IGEQISKDESYKRYG
+530 IKEPISADESYKRYG
-545 FSYFEKADNILLPDT
+545 FSYFEKSDNILLPDT

>member
-16 GEKAEKKHAELAGR
+16 GEKAEKKQAELAGR

-157 VWNGKDIRWNKK
+157 VWNGKDTRWDKK

-184 SFFVNTNGNISRAM
+184 SFFVNSNGNISRAM

-210 CVKYYDDG
+210 CAKYYDDG
-218 TTSFRIT
+218 STSFRIT
-225 KNGDT
+225 KNGGT
-230 KTLKDGWNDDVYVK
+230 KALKDGWNDDVYVK

-255 SSGCNYFVDKNGN
+255 SGGCNYFVDKNGN

-308 QKNSTVVIKNKAY
+308 QKNSTVFIKNKAY

-327 SLSKQSANH
+327 SLSKQPANH

-361 VKERDEEVWS
+361 VKEWDEEVWS
-371 KDEKHVCLN
+371 KDEKYIC
-380 CVWNKKPKQ
+380 KKCGKYYDTLDEWDEHSSNTNH
-389 GESWVDIDGD
+389 GNYES
-399 GKWTAQ
+399 
-405 EEGQIYF
+405 
-412 KDCCYDS
+412 
-419 ASDLASHKSKTTHGQ
+419 
-434 STTAKVLLYT
+434 AKVLLYT

-453 KYETTTV
+453 KYENTTV
-460 ITEKA
+460 VTEKA

-480 KMRIRVIDGKPT
+480 KMRVRVIDGKPT
-492 KGDYDGLEIP
+492 KGDYDGLMIP
-502 SKKGFILNVFGEK
+502 SKKGRILNAYGEK
-515 MMSVSANKAYPTGIR
+515 KMTVSACMAFPASIYNGKQITS
-530 IGEQISKDESYKRYG
+530 EQSLSKYG
-545 FSYFEKADNILLPDT
+545 FCYLGEERKSYNILLPDT

>member
-16 GEKAEKKHAELAGR
+16 GEKAEKKQAELAGR

-225 KNGDT
+225 KNGGT
-230 KTLKDGWNDDVYVK
+230 KALKDGWNDDVYVK

-255 SSGCNYFVDKNGN
+255 SGGCNYFVDKNGS
-268 RQDFKVKNNQVVRP
+268 RQNFKVKNNQIVRP

-308 QKNSTVVIKNKAY
+308 QKNSTVFIKNKAY

-327 SLSKQSANH
+327 SLSKQPANH

-361 VKERDEEVWS
+361 VKEWDEEVWS
-371 KDEKHVCLN
+371 EKEKYICKKCGKYYDTLDEWDEHSGN
-380 CVWNKKPKQ
+380 TN
-389 GESWVDIDGD
+389 
-399 GKWTAQ
+399 
-405 EEGQIYF
+405 
-412 KDCCYDS
+412 
-419 ASDLASHKSKTTHGQ
+419 HGNYEP
-434 STTAKVLLYT
+434 AKVLLYT

-453 KYETTTV
+453 KYENTTV
-460 ITEKA
+460 VTEKA
-465 WSEWYQIYTCRDCGE
+465 WSEYYQDYTCRVCGE
-480 KMRIRVIDGKPT
+480 KMKERNIRGNPT
-492 KGDYDGLEIP
+492 KGEYNGLLIP
-502 SKKGFILNVFGEK
+502 SKSGYIINAYGEK
-515 MMSVSANKAYPTGIR
+515 KMRVSANMAYPASIYNGKQITS
-530 IGEQISKDESYKRYG
+530 EQSLSKYG
-545 FSYFEKADNILLPDT
+545 FCYLGEESKSDNILLPDT

>member
-1 MSILILLPHFSVAAH
+1 MSILSLLPHFSVAAH
-16 GEKAEKKHAELAGR
+16 GEKAEKKQAELAGR

-157 VWNGKDIRWNKK
+157 VWNGKDIRWDKK

-198 GWQGSYFIDNDG
+198 GWQESYFIDNDG

-225 KNGDT
+225 KNGGT
-230 KTLKDGWNDDVYVK
+230 KALKDGWNDDVYVK

-255 SSGCNYFVDKNGN
+255 SGGCNYFVDKNGS
-268 RQDFKVKNNQVVRP
+268 RQNFKVKNNQIVRP

-308 QKNSTVVIKNKAY
+308 QKNSTVFIKNKAY

-327 SLSKQSANH
+327 SLSKQPANH

-361 VKERDEEVWS
+361 VKEWDEEVWS
-371 KDEKHVCLN
+371 EKEKYICKKCGKYYDTLDEWEEH
-380 CVWNKKPKQ
+380 
-389 GESWVDIDGD
+389 S
-399 GKWTAQ
+399 GKTN
-405 EEGQIYF
+405 
-412 KDCCYDS
+412 
-419 ASDLASHKSKTTHGQ
+419 HGNYEP
-434 STTAKVLLYT
+434 AKVLLYT

-465 WSEWYQIYTCRDCGE
+465 WSEYYQDYTCRVCGE
-480 KMRIRVIDGKPT
+480 KMRVRIVRGDPT
-492 KGDYDGLEIP
+492 KGDYNGLKIP
-502 SKKGFILNVFGEK
+502 SKKGYILNAFGEK
-515 MMSVSANKAYPTGIR
+515 KMIVSANMAFPTAIR
-530 IGEQISKDESYKRYG
+530 IKEPISADESYKRYG
-545 FSYFEKADNILLPDT
+545 FSYFEKSDNILLPDT

>member
-16 GEKAEKKHAELAGR
+16 GEKAENNQAELAGR

-157 VWNGKDIRWNKK
+157 VWNGKDIRWDKK

-225 KNGDT
+225 KNGGT
-230 KTLKDGWNDDVYVK
+230 KALKDGWNDDVYVK

-255 SSGCNYFVDKNGN
+255 SGGCNYFVDKNGS
-268 RQDFKVKNNQVVRP
+268 RQNFKVKNNQIVRP

-308 QKNSTVVIKNKAY
+308 QKNSTVFIKNKAY

-327 SLSKQSANH
+327 SLSKQPANH

-361 VKERDEEVWS
+361 VKEWDEEVWS
-371 KDEKHVCLN
+371 EKEKYICKKCGKYYDTLDE
-380 CVWNKKPKQ
+380 W
-389 GESWVDIDGD
+389 
-399 GKWTAQ
+399 
-405 EEGQIYF
+405 EEHSGN
-412 KDCCYDS
+412 
-419 ASDLASHKSKTTHGQ
+419 TNHGNYEP
-434 STTAKVLLYT
+434 AKVLLYT

-453 KYETTTV
+453 KYENTTV
-460 ITEKA
+460 VTEKA

-480 KMRIRVIDGKPT
+480 KMRVRVIDGKPT
-492 KGDYDGLEIP
+492 KGDYDGLMIP
-502 SKKGFILNVFGEK
+502 SKKGRILNAYGEK
-515 MMSVSANKAYPTGIR
+515 KMTVSACMAFPASIYNGKQITS
-530 IGEQISKDESYKRYG
+530 EQSLSKYG
-545 FSYFEKADNILLPDT
+545 FCYLGEERKSYNILLPDT

>member
-16 GEKAEKKHAELAGR
+16 GEKAEKKQAELAGR

-157 VWNGKDIRWNKK
+157 VWNGKDIRWDKK

-198 GWQGSYFIDNDG
+198 GWQESYFIDNDG

-255 SSGCNYFVDKNGN
+255 SSGCNYFVDKNGS
-268 RQDFKVKNNQVVRP
+268 RQNFKVKNNQIVRP

-308 QKNSTVVIKNKAY
+308 QKNSTVFIKNKAY

-327 SLSKQSANH
+327 SLSKQPANH

-361 VKERDEEVWS
+361 VKEWDEEVWS
-371 KDEKHVCLN
+371 EKEKYICKKCGKYYDTLDEWEEH
-380 CVWNKKPKQ
+380 
-389 GESWVDIDGD
+389 S
-399 GKWTAQ
+399 GKTN
-405 EEGQIYF
+405 
-412 KDCCYDS
+412 
-419 ASDLASHKSKTTHGQ
+419 HGNYEP
-434 STTAKVLLYT
+434 AKVLLYT

-465 WSEWYQIYTCRDCGE
+465 WSEYYQDYTCRVCGE
-480 KMRIRVIDGKPT
+480 KMRVRIVRGDPT
-492 KGDYDGLEIP
+492 KGDYNGLKIP
-502 SKKGFILNVFGEK
+502 SKKGYILNAFGEK
-515 MMSVSANKAYPTGIR
+515 KMIVSANMAFPTAIR
-530 IGEQISKDESYKRYG
+530 IKEPISADESYKRYG
-545 FSYFEKADNILLPDT
+545 FSYFEKSDNILLPDT

>member
-16 GEKAEKKHAELAGR
+16 GEKAEKKQAELAGR

-157 VWNGKDIRWNKK
+157 VWNEKDIRWDKK

-225 KNGDT
+225 KNGDI
-230 KTLKDGWNDDVYVK
+230 KALKDGWNDDVYVK

-255 SSGCNYFVDKNGN
+255 SGGCNYFVDKNGS
-268 RQDFKVKNNQVVRP
+268 RQNFKVKNNQIVRP

-308 QKNSTVVIKNKAY
+308 QKNSTVFIKNKAY

-327 SLSKQSANH
+327 SLSKQPANH

-361 VKERDEEVWS
+361 VKEWDEEVWS
-371 KDEKHVCLN
+371 EKEKYICKKCGKYYDILDE
-380 CVWNKKPKQ
+380 W
-389 GESWVDIDGD
+389 
-399 GKWTAQ
+399 
-405 EEGQIYF
+405 EEH
-412 KDCCYDS
+412 S
-419 ASDLASHKSKTTHGQ
+419 RNTNHGNYEK
-434 STTAKVLLYT
+434 AKVLLYT

-453 KYETTTV
+453 KYENTTV

-480 KMRIRVIDGKPT
+480 KMRVRVIDGKPT
-492 KGDYDGLEIP
+492 KGDYDGLMIP
-502 SKKGFILNVFGEK
+502 SKKGRILNAYGEK
-515 MMSVSANKAYPTGIR
+515 KMTVSACMAFPASIYN
-530 IGEQISKDESYKRYG
+530 GEQITSEQSLSKYG
-545 FSYFEKADNILLPDT
+545 FCYLGEERKSYNILLPDT

>member
-16 GEKAEKKHAELAGR
+16 GEKAEKKQAELAGR

-157 VWNGKDIRWNKK
+157 VWNGKDIRWDKK

-198 GWQGSYFIDNDG
+198 GWQESYFIDNDG

-225 KNGDT
+225 KNGGT
-230 KTLKDGWNDDVYVK
+230 KALKDGWNDDVYVK

-255 SSGCNYFVDKNGN
+255 SGGCNYFVDKNGS
-268 RQDFKVKNNQVVRP
+268 RQNFKVKNNQIVRP

-308 QKNSTVVIKNKAY
+308 QKNSTVFIKNKAY

-327 SLSKQSANH
+327 SLSKQPANH

-345 TEQIDHKA
+345 TEQIDHKV

-361 VKERDEEVWS
+361 VKEWDEEVWS
-371 KDEKHVCLN
+371 EDIKYICKKCGKYYDTPEE
-380 CVWNKKPKQ
+380 WNKHSS
-389 GESWVDIDGD
+389 E
-399 GKWTAQ
+399 TN
-405 EEGQIYF
+405 
-412 KDCCYDS
+412 
-419 ASDLASHKSKTTHGQ
+419 HGNYEP
-434 STTAKVLLYT
+434 AKVLLYT

-480 KMRIRVIDGKPT
+480 KMRVRVIDGKPT
-492 KGDYDGLEIP
+492 KGDYDGLMIP
-502 SKKGFILNVFGEK
+502 SKKGRILNAYGEK
-515 MMSVSANKAYPTGIR
+515 KMTVSACMAFPASIYN
-530 IGEQISKDESYKRYG
+530 GEQITSEQSLSKYG
-545 FSYFEKADNILLPDT
+545 FCYLGEERKSYNILLPDT